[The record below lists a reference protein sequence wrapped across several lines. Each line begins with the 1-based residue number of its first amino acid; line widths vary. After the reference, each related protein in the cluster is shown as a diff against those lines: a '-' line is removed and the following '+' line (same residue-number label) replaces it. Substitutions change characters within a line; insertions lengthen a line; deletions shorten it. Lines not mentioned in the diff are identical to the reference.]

1 MSEFISIKI
10 GQYEQPVNIEVLSQE
25 DGLDWTASTDNEML
39 NDYINADT
47 IIHDEIARKIIDVLE
62 DMNFDWP
69 E

>member
-1 MSEFISIKI
+1 MSEFISIRV